1 VAAFAPHAFG
11 DAFSTPGGSPTS
23 VNAALSRT
31 LGPASS
37 SSVAVARVA
46 ASAAL
51 ALGGMV
57 SVAGGGVSAA
67 AASQTMLGALSAS
80 ASASNR
86 VTGNASTGLTAAF
99 AVSGA
104 VARVTATSTRTL
116 GALSAQSTG
125 SLRVSAA
132 ATRSLGTL
140 TGAAVASVAQGG
152 GATLDVALAPLQAG
166 SVGSV
171 RIGGGAGL
179 LLMPA
184 YTSASFEAT
193 DGPPLSAD
201 LTLDGLAL
209 SADAETLAT
218 ADLLASLAMTL
229 DASFGYSLGADADIE
244 TDALGL
250 VADGIVFDAPLSF
263 ADRHAARAFRVFSR
277 ARMDAYNATY
287 IPPSGEPIP
296 ARVMVNQGAQ
306 IEFGGEVQAQVPGIT
321 LDIMRADVS
330 EPMRGAVVA
339 IGPARYVLD
348 APVFD
353 ACVIGG
359 FCKWI
364 VFRE

>member
-1 VAAFAPHAFG
+1 MAAFAPHAFG
-11 DAFSTPGGSPTS
+11 AAFSTPGGSTS

-37 SSVAVARVA
+37 SSAAVARVA

-51 ALGGMV
+51 ALGAMV

-67 AASQTMLGALSAS
+67 AASQTTLGALSAS
-80 ASASNR
+80 ASAS
-86 VTGNASTGLTAAF
+86 
-99 AVSGA
+99 
-104 VARVTATSTRTL
+104 ARVTSNATASLAPASVSAASVSQVSAASARTL
-116 GALSAQSTG
+116 GALSAQSSG
-125 SLRVSAA
+125 GPLVSGA

-140 TGAAVASVAQGG
+140 TGAATASVAQGG
-152 GATLDVALAPLQAG
+152 GATVNAALAPLQAA

-171 RIGGGAGL
+171 RIGAGAGL
-179 LLMPA
+179 LLWPS
-184 YTSASFEAT
+184 YVSASFEAT

-209 SADAETLAT
+209 SADVETLAT
-218 ADLLASLAMTL
+218 AGLFASLAMTVE
-229 DASFGYSLGADADIE
+229 ASFGYSLDADAEIE
-244 TDALGL
+244 TDALGI
-250 VADGIVFDAPLSF
+250 VSDATVFDVPLSF

-287 IPPSGEPIP
+287 QAPSGEPIP
-296 ARVMVNQGAQ
+296 VRVMVNQGSQ

-339 IGPARYVLD
+339 IGAARYVLD

-364 VFRE
+364 VYRE